1 MQILGHLISAING
14 HCATEAISPNLR
26 KKMTIEFEDD
36 DDEAIGA
43 LFQMID
49 VESDRV
55 VIDVPGL
62 PVFDLKDEV
71 LDYVID
77 HPDSIKSFTQSE
89 ELHDFTLDL
98 FVNAL
103 YIREKK
109 RAIYR
114 ELGFSRF

>member
-1 MQILGHLISAING
+1 
-14 HCATEAISPNLR
+14 
-26 KKMTIEFEDD
+26 MTIEFEDD
-36 DDEAIGA
+36 DDEVIGA

-49 VESDRV
+49 VESDMV

-89 ELHDFTLDL
+89 EIHNFALDL
-98 FVNAL
+98 FVNAV

-114 ELGFSRF
+114 ELGFSSF